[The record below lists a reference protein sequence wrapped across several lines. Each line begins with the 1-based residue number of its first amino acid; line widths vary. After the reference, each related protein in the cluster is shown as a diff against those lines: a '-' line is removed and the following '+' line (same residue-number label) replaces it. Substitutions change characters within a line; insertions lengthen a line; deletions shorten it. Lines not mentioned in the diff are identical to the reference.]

1 MSIITA
7 MVTMSQAELPD
18 ALETLHLRCGRYA
31 LNEFLREAE
40 VYRTSV
46 VLVLDGRAAY
56 TLSLPYGAS
65 ALHIKSV
72 HLDDRR
78 LPLTGDPA
86 KVRLEGKTL
95 RVEPTLTGT
104 LQVTLS
110 LNVSPLDGDV
120 ELEAVENWLE
130 PLVAGTLAR
139 LFAMSQYHWA
149 DINIAALHRGVFD
162 AGVLAAR
169 SEAKQLRSGRP
180 MVVAY
185 GGL

>member
-1 MSIITA
+1 MSILAA
-7 MVTMSQAELPD
+7 MQQMSQAELPE
-18 ALETLHLRCGRYA
+18 ALETLHLRYGRYA

-86 KVRLEGKTL
+86 KVRLDGQML
-95 RVEPTLTGT
+95 RVSEELKGTLT
-104 LQVTLS
+104 VELS

-120 ELEAVENWLE
+120 ELEDLDPWLE
-130 PLVAGTLAR
+130 PLVAGTLSR
-139 LFAMSQYHWA
+139 LYAMKMYAWA
-149 DINIAALHRGVFD
+149 DLKAAVYHRSVFD
-162 AGVLAAR
+162 DGVRAAR
-169 SEAKQLRSGRP
+169 VEAKGLKAGRP

-185 GGL
+185 GGI

>member
-18 ALETLHLRCGRYA
+18 ALETLHLRAGRYA
-31 LNEFLREAE
+31 LHEFLRETEA
-40 VYRTSV
+40 YRETV
-46 VLVLDGRAAY
+46 TLTLDGRESY
-56 TLSLPYGAS
+56 TLPLPFGTTPLHLK
-65 ALHIKSV
+65 ALY
-72 HLDDRR
+72 LDGRR
-78 LPLTGDPA
+78 LNLRGDPSN
-86 KVRLEGKTL
+86 VRLEGKTL

-110 LNVSPLDGDV
+110 LSISPLDGDV
-120 ELEAVENWLE
+120 DLEAVENWLE

-149 DINIAALHRGVFD
+149 DINIAALHRVVFD
-162 AGVLAAR
+162 AGVLAAQ
-169 SEAKQLRSGRP
+169 SEAKQLLSGRP
-180 MVVAY
+180 IVVAY